1 MSKYK
6 QVCSSRN
13 KIKVLRDLCIGAA
26 SCVAVSPK
34 VFQLDNEAKA
44 IIVDVN
50 GDTDE
55 NILAAAQ
62 SCPVNAIIIEDENG
76 KQIWPK

>member
-1 MSKYK
+1 MAKYK
-6 QVCSSRN
+6 T
-13 KIKVLRDLCIGAA
+13 KVLRDLCIGAA

-44 IIVDVN
+44 IIIDPN
-50 GDTDE
+50 GDTEE

-62 SCPVNAIIIEDENG
+62 SCPVNAIIVEDENG
-76 KQIWPK
+76 KQVWPK

>member
-1 MSKYK
+1 MKTIQAGRY
-6 QVCSSRN
+6 

-26 SCVAVSPK
+26 SCVAISPK

-44 IIVDVN
+44 IVLDPE
-50 GDTDE
+50 GDTNE
-55 NILAAAQ
+55 NVLAAAQ

-76 KQIWPK
+76 NQVWPK

>member
-1 MSKYK
+1 MAKYK
-6 QVCSSRN
+6 A
-13 KIKVLRDLCIGAA
+13 KVLRDLCIGAA

-44 IIVDVN
+44 IIIDPN
-50 GDTDE
+50 ADTDE
-55 NILAAAQ
+55 NILEAAQ

-76 KQIWPK
+76 KQVWPK

>member
-1 MSKYK
+1 MGKY
-6 QVCSSRN
+6 

-26 SCVAVSPK
+26 SCVAISPK

-44 IIVDVN
+44 IILDPN
-50 GDTDE
+50 EDTDE

-62 SCPVNAIIIEDENG
+62 SCPVNAIIIQDKNG